1 VLPLLRPFVH
11 AVVWEGNS
19 VYFLVAWIFLIEISV
34 LDDSR
39 RRALNRKGF
48 KPKERKTPAEAV
60 SLGAERFFSAVCL
73 AAGAA
78 PKGFYD

>member
-1 VLPLLRPFVH
+1 MLPLLRPFVH

-48 KPKERKTPAEAV
+48 KPKER
-60 SLGAERFFSAVCL
+60 
-73 AAGAA
+73 
-78 PKGFYD
+78 